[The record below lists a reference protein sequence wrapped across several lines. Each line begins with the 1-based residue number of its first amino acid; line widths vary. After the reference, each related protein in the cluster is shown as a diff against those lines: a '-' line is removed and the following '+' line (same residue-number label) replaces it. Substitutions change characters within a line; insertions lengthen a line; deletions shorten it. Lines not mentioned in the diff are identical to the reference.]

1 MKLLIYGSLFLFFS
15 FVLTAQPIQF
25 SRDPFVEITELTIL
39 DDPNNQTKTMVI
51 KLTGI
56 IWDDDNPAAVLDVSG
71 KTQIVYEDTNVF
83 WLHVVRV
90 SNSSVVLEGNDKQYM
105 VKLGEE
111 IIP

>member
-1 MKLLIYGSLFLFFS
+1 MKLISYFFIFLFS
-15 FVLTAQPIQF
+15 CLALSAQPIQF

-56 IWDDDNPAAVLDVSG
+56 IWDDDSPAAVLDVSG
-71 KTQIVYEDTNVF
+71 TTHIVYEDTNVF
-83 WLHVVRV
+83 WLNVVRV
-90 SNSSVVLEGNDKQYM
+90 SNSSVVLEGNEKQYM